1 MNGETGTV
9 YIVYALEWI
18 SLHGLNALFKIGWAK
33 KNFWWGN
40 FFETFFF
47 THYDEDAIT
56 RKA

>member
-40 FFETFFF
+40 FFETFFLHIMMK
-47 THYDEDAIT
+47 TQ
-56 RKA
+56 